1 MSEETKKT
9 IKETVE
15 MLKQLDQ
22 KSLALVNAGAKMLKM
37 RADMDEEAKDE
48 ELEERN

>member
-37 RADMDEEAKDE
+37 RADMDEEVKDE

>member
-37 RADMDEEAKDE
+37 RADMDEEDKDE
-48 ELEERN
+48 NGE

>member
-37 RADMDEEAKDE
+37 RADMDKEAKNE
-48 ELEERN
+48 NGE

>member
-22 KSLALVNAGAKMLKM
+22 KSLALVNAGAKMLKR
-37 RADMDEEAKDE
+37 RADMDKEAMGE
-48 ELEERN
+48 NGE